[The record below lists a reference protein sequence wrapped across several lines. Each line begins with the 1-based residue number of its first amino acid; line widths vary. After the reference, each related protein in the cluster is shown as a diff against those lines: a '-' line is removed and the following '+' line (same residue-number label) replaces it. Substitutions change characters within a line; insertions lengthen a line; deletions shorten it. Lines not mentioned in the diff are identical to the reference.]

1 MLLQMT
7 CRQHRLN
14 AALLPGSA
22 PILGEPSGPGS
33 ESQHAARPT
42 WRYQPLQVFGLHL
55 VPGAAPELTHTYN
68 RKEVVKNTH
77 QPLRFES
84 ELPST
89 LLTADSVIPPA
100 PKQ

>member
-1 MLLQMT
+1 MT
-7 CRQHRLN
+7 RRQHRLN

-22 PILGEPSGPGS
+22 PVLGEASGPGS
-33 ESQHAARPT
+33 ESEHATRPT
-42 WRYQPLQVFGLHL
+42 RGFQPLQVFGLHL
-55 VPGAAPELTHTYN
+55 VPGAAPELTHKYN
-68 RKEVVKNTH
+68 RKEVVKTTH

-84 ELPST
+84 ELPSP